1 MKAGNDDMLKM
12 SFAERLRTMAAA
24 LRPTRA
30 QAAFAAFA
38 CLLAAAAL
46 PVQLSADRHRR
57 EARIALIADLD
68 SKDPTEAGLL
78 ALGGFRGIIADVLW
92 MKAIRAQD
100 AKKYYEIVP
109 LCETILRLQ
118 PNFVQ
123 VWVYHAWN
131 MAYNL
136 ASASAGP
143 EEQWHWIDQAIKVL
157 REGARRN
164 DKSADIYWELGFI
177 YMHRLSPKM
186 LKGAA
191 DYVLDR
197 MNPYREEGEPP
208 PPPGTRADPL
218 DHLRYAKRYFKMA
231 MERPGDIPLYSE
243 RPYGLCLEALG
254 EWDEAEKW
262 WLEVIER
269 CRRRGVPDGSI
280 RDNLRYLY
288 LEMMDACDT
297 KAAELDE
304 RARAVAGEFDAYS
317 AGRLR
322 AAATELREKAA
333 AAYGRMR
340 ANLPEVTG
348 DYASLLESHRRD
360 KAGRRSEPAD
370 SGR

>member
-1 MKAGNDDMLKM
+1 MMAKDGEGEVPPPVRAG
-12 SFAERLRTMAAA
+12 AVAAV

-30 QAAFAAFA
+30 QAALLAAA

-46 PVQLSADRHRR
+46 PVQRSADRHRR
-57 EARIALIADLD
+57 EARLTWRAGSEAT
-68 SKDPTEAGLL
+68 DPAEAGFL
-78 ALGGFRGIIADVLW
+78 AMGGFRGIVADILW
-92 MKAIRAQD
+92 LKAIRAQE
-100 AKKYYEIVP
+100 ARKYYEIVP

-136 ASASAGP
+136 AAASAGP

-157 REGARRN
+157 KEGARRN
-164 DKSADIYWELGFI
+164 DRSSDIYWELGFL

-186 LKGAA
+186 LKGATE
-191 DYVLDR
+191 YVLER
-197 MNPYREEGEPP
+197 MEPYREEGEGP
-208 PPPGTRADPL
+208 PPPGARADPL

-231 MERPGDIPLYSE
+231 MERPGDMPLYSE

-254 EWDEAEKW
+254 EWEEAEKW

-269 CRRRGVPDGSI
+269 CRRRGVSDRSV

-288 LEMMDACDT
+288 LEMMDACEA
-297 KAAELDE
+297 KAAELEE
-304 RARAVAGEFDAYS
+304 RARIAAGAFDAYS

-322 AAATELREKAA
+322 AAAAELREKAA
-333 AAYGRMR
+333 AIYGRMR
-340 ANLPEVTG
+340 ANLPEVQG
-348 DYASLLESHRRD
+348 DYASLLDSHRRE
-360 KAGRRSEPAD
+360 KARRRSAAGGSP
-370 SGR
+370 